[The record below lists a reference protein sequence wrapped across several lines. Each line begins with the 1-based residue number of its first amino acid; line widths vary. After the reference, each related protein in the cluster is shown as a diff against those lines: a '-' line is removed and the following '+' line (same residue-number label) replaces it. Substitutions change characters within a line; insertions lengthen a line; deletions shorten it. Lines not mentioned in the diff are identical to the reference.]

1 MSTPTQYDPV
11 AKTLHWLMAALII
24 GLWCV
29 GLSLDELPKG
39 DLRSQIIGMHK
50 AFGVLVVVLAVVRLA
65 WRATHAA
72 PALPRTMPALEVLG
86 AKLGHLAL
94 YGLMF
99 ALPIDGVLMSQAAG
113 REVNVFGLV
122 LPTMLEKNDGL
133 KHLFGE
139 GHEILAWTLAVVLLV
154 HVAAAI
160 RHHVMLKDDVLS
172 RMLPGRG

>member
-1 MSTPTQYDPV
+1 MSTPTHYDSV
-11 AKTLHWLMAALII
+11 AKGFHWLTALLII
-24 GLWCV
+24 VLWAV
-29 GLSLDELPKG
+29 GLGMEELPKG

-50 AFGVLVVVLAVVRLA
+50 AFGVVVLALTVLRLA

-72 PALPRTMPALEVLG
+72 PALPDSMPGWEQLA

-94 YGLMF
+94 YGLMLAF
-99 ALPIDGVLMSQAAG
+99 PVSGILMSQSGG
-113 REVNVFGLV
+113 RDVNVFGLI
-122 LPTMLEKNDGL
+122 LPNLLEKNEEM

-139 GHEILAWTLAVVLLV
+139 THEALAWILAAVLAV

-160 RHHVMLKDDVLS
+160 RHHVMLKDDVLR

>member
-1 MSTPTQYDPV
+1 MSSPAQYDSV
-11 AKTLHWLMAALII
+11 AKSLHWLMALLII

-29 GLSLDELPKG
+29 GLVMEDMPKG

-50 AFGVLVVVLAVVRLA
+50 AFGVIVVVLAVVRLA

-72 PALPRTMPALEVLG
+72 PALPSVMPGWEQLA

-99 ALPIDGVLMSQAAG
+99 ALPIDGILMSQSGG
-113 REVNVFGLV
+113 RDVNVFGFV
-122 LPTMLEKNDGL
+122 LPTLVQKNDEM
-133 KHLFGE
+133 KHFFGE
-139 GHEILAWTLAVVLLV
+139 GHELMAWVLAAVLVV
-154 HVAAAI
+154 HVVAAV
-160 RHHVMLKDDVLS
+160 RHHVVLKDDVLR